1 MKVEIID
8 ITDRSGSMSTLR
20 ADVIGGFNV
29 FLHDQKEAPGE
40 AKMTHVQFDDVYEVL
55 YAGVPV
61 QDVQPLTTETYV
73 PRGCTA
79 LLDAIGRTLDVQGK
93 RIKDE
98 NWADKIIVC
107 IRTDG
112 HENASKEYSQ
122 QRIKQMIQ
130 HAQDHGWVFIFAAA
144 NQDAF
149 TTGSAYGFNNVHTQN
164 YAATGEG
171 LSASYASTSA
181 TVRSLRADP
190 NDVSAMQALL
200 NSAKQQ

>member
-29 FLHDQKEAPGE
+29 FLHDQKEAPGQ

-79 LLDAIGRTLDVQGK
+79 LLDAIGRTLDIQGK

-112 HENASKEYSQ
+112 QENASKEYSQ

-149 TTGSAYGFNNVHTQN
+149 VTGATYGIAAGTTMDWCPTDAGT
-164 YAATGEG
+164 
-171 LSASYASTSA
+171 SASYASTSA

-190 NDVSAMQALL
+190 NDVLPLQALL
-200 NSAKQQ
+200 NSAK